1 LNHLSPSV
9 KLDIIRENCVKQ
21 ILAILFS
28 LFFQFSAA
36 SAVLADCFRHSH
48 GVIQENHHHD
58 AAPYASLHPDSDHDN
73 SVPRIHC
80 DPLRFDIESLT
91 SPSARL
97 ITKSQDCKYRL
108 ASAVD
113 MLPRHSSV
121 SIPSRS
127 IERAGRYPPYTFL
140 IGLSPHL
147 LLSVFRI

>member
-1 LNHLSPSV
+1 M
-9 KLDIIRENCVKQ
+9 KQ

-28 LFFQFSAA
+28 LFFQFSAI

-48 GVIQENHHHD
+48 GVVEKHHHHGVSSD
-58 AAPYASLHPDSDHDN
+58 VIVNSDSDHDA

-80 DPLRFDIESLT
+80 TPLRFDTESLT
-91 SPSARL
+91 SLSARSN
-97 ITKSQDCKYRL
+97 TKPQDYKYRL
-108 ASAVD
+108 VSAVD
-113 MLPRHSSV
+113 MLPQQSSL

-147 LLSVFRI
+147 FLSVFRI

>member
-1 LNHLSPSV
+1 V
-9 KLDIIRENCVKQ
+9 KR

-28 LFFQFSAA
+28 LFFQFSAI

-48 GVIQENHHHD
+48 GVVEENHHRGAASDVIVHSDSGHD
-58 AAPYASLHPDSDHDN
+58 D

-80 DPLRFDIESLT
+80 APLRFDIESLT
-91 SPSARL
+91 SPSARSN
-97 ITKSQDCKYRL
+97 TKSQDYKSRL
-108 ASAVD
+108 VPAVD
-113 MLPRHSSV
+113 MLPQHSSL

-127 IERAGRYPPYTFL
+127 IEKAGRYPPYTFL

>member
-1 LNHLSPSV
+1 
-9 KLDIIRENCVKQ
+9 VKQ

-28 LFFQFSAA
+28 LFFQFSAI

-48 GVIQENHHHD
+48 GVVEENHHHG
-58 AAPYASLHPDSDHDN
+58 AASDVIVHSGSDHDD

-80 DPLRFDIESLT
+80 APLRFDIESLT

-97 ITKSQDCKYRL
+97 NTKPQDYKSRL
-108 ASAVD
+108 VSAVD
-113 MLPRHSSV
+113 MLPQPSPL

-127 IERAGRYPPYTFL
+127 IEKAGRYPPYTFL